1 MICFHLTHF
10 FAKLFF
16 QLYIKKKKVWTSQPA
31 HRPKDFKFSQFGYQ
45 SGKTKNGIISSR
57 LSRDN
62 ADEKL

>member
-1 MICFHLTHF
+1 LFLLDAF
-10 FAKLFF
+10 FRKTLFSVKY
-16 QLYIKKKKVWTSQPA
+16 LKKKFGLLNQHIARKISN
-31 HRPKDFKFSQFGYQ
+31 FSQFGYQ

>member
-1 MICFHLTHF
+1 LFSLDAF
-10 FAKLFF
+10 FRETLFSV
-16 QLYIKKKKVWTSQPA
+16 IKKKVWTSQPA
-31 HRPKDFKFSQFGYQ
+31 RPKDFKFSQFGYQ

>member
-1 MICFHLTHF
+1 VRPSLIVNTEEYNDLFLLDAF
-10 FAKLFF
+10 FRKTLFSVKY
-16 QLYIKKKKVWTSQPA
+16 LKN
-31 HRPKDFKFSQFGYQ
+31 SQFGYQ

>member
-1 MICFHLTHF
+1 LFSLDAF
-10 FAKLFF
+10 FRETLFSV
-16 QLYIKKKKVWTSQPA
+16 IKKKVWTSQPA

>member
-1 MICFHLTHF
+1 LFSLDAF
-10 FAKLFF
+10 FRKTLFSVKY
-16 QLYIKKKKVWTSQPA
+16 LKKKVWTSQPA